1 MPMFALHGVTKSG
14 GSELGLGGRDEG
26 NGEWRRGLACWRS
39 GNALPEFE

>member
-14 GSELGLGGRDEG
+14 GSELGLGRREG
-26 NGEWRRGLACWRS
+26 NGEWRRGLARWRS